1 MSKFS
6 TINLI
11 RHILSTKN
19 TTIYR
24 GGRKIYAKISY
35 FSIFLSIKDRHWIP
49 LILNPLYITGNYD
62 TYKGST
68 LIIICFLFS
77 TVELGTMILIKS
89 EFWRFGLHFFCYC
102 FTWIRFNDG
111 MYAVSCVEV
120 RSVVIVLVGMCVT
133 DFFDFWLGE

>member
-1 MSKFS
+1 MILIKDRHASLLRPFLRKV
-6 TINLI
+6 NLGNM
-11 RHILSTKN
+11 IL
-19 TTIYR
+19 
-24 GGRKIYAKISY
+24 
-35 FSIFLSIKDRHWIP
+35 IKDRHWIP

-120 RSVVIVLVGMCVT
+120 RSVVIVLVGMCCYGFLWFLIGWIIGISDV
-133 DFFDFWLGE
+133 LK